1 MSFRRVGI
9 AAMAA
14 AMVTMGV
21 SAADPST
28 PGGTSPEAR
37 LKEMGLTLPP
47 PATPVANYV
56 EAVRTGNL
64 LFLAGHGP
72 CGKLDESVTGKVGA
86 DRTVEQGY
94 DAAKKTALCLISTLK
109 AELGDLSRFESPRRL
124 MGYLGLTPSEDS
136 SGKRR
141 RQGGITKAGNSS
153 ARRAFIEAAWAY
165 AHPARVSWVIAR
177 RHTGLSRR
185 ITDLAWKAQLRL
197 CARFRRLAAR
207 RLPRNK
213 VVVAIARELSGF
225 VWAIVREV
233 KPAA

>member
-1 MSFRRVGI
+1 
-9 AAMAA
+9 
-14 AMVTMGV
+14 
-21 SAADPST
+21 
-28 PGGTSPEAR
+28 
-37 LKEMGLTLPP
+37 
-47 PATPVANYV
+47 
-56 EAVRTGNL
+56 
-64 LFLAGHGP
+64 
-72 CGKLDESVTGKVGA
+72 
-86 DRTVEQGY
+86 
-94 DAAKKTALCLISTLK
+94 
-109 AELGDLSRFESPRRL
+109 

-141 RQGGITKAGNSS
+141 RQGAITKAGNSS

-177 RHTGLSRR
+177 RHTGLARSV
-185 ITDLAWKAQLRL
+185 TDLAWKAQLRL

-225 VWAIVREV
+225 VWAIAQQV